1 MTKLTLSNASALAGI
16 NNNFKLIQDELN
28 NKVFYRVN
36 PIGEPNSLNNTNI
49 DLNNNNLFNANEVR
63 ATSMFIDGV
72 EVEPTSVA
80 LAESL
85 KKQNNL
91 SDLANVV
98 TARSN
103 LGLGNVDNTS
113 DANKPVSTAT
123 QTALNLKANLAGGA
137 AFTGAIT
144 IGGDVVTTNTATQ
157 TLTNKTLT
165 APVISTIVNTGT
177 LTLPTS
183 TDTLVGRDTTD
194 TLTNKTYSSGVVTGT
209 FTGTPTYSG
218 LITFSGGISPS
229 QTIGIIGT
237 TTNNNANAGSVGE
250 YVTANATGVAA
261 TSGVNLNVTS
271 ISLTAGDWEIDGL
284 IATFPAGGTTTSFVI
299 GGISVGSA
307 VFSTINAGPPQFDNV
322 ALHSSAIPAG
332 AQFQEVVPNTR
343 LTLAATTTVFLVMS
357 VTFATS
363 TMQVGGSI
371 RARRVR

>member
-98 TARSN
+98 TARGN

-183 TDTLVGRDTTD
+183 TDTLVGRATTD

>member
-137 AFTGAIT
+137 EFTGAIT

-183 TDTLVGRDTTD
+183 TDTLVGRATTD

>member
-98 TARSN
+98 TARGN

-137 AFTGAIT
+137 EFTGAIT

-183 TDTLVGRDTTD
+183 TDTLVGRATTD

>member
-91 SDLANVV
+91 SDLTNAA

-157 TLTNKTLT
+157 TLTNKTLS

-250 YVTANATGVAA
+250 HITNSASGVSLSTGVAA
-261 TSGVNLNVTS
+261 NITS
-271 ISLTAGDWEIDGL
+271 ISLTAGDWEVMGS
-284 IATFPAGGTTTSFVI
+284 AGFSPAGTTTVTSLNA
-299 GGISVGSA
+299 GISTTSA
-307 VFSTINAGPPQFDNV
+307 VIPSPPQATIYNLTFQTGGLQIFPVPTLRISIAGPTTIYLV
-322 ALHSSAIPAG
+322 SA
-332 AQFQEVVPNTR
+332 
-343 LTLAATTTVFLVMS
+343 AAFGV
-357 VTFATS
+357 S
-363 TMQVGGSI
+363 TMTGQGQI